1 MVKELKNKNFC
12 TFILSEV
19 MSRYIECGDY
29 DHMLE
34 STLKEADLIIESVC
48 EDLETKQKMYRM
60 VEKYRKS
67 EKLG

>member
-1 MVKELKNKNFC
+1 
-12 TFILSEV
+12 